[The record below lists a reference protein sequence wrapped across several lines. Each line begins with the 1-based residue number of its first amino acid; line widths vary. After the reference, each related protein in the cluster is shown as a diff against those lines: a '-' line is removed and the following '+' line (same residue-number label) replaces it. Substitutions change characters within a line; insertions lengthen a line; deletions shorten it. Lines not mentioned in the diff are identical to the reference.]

1 MQLLPFVSRALPL
14 PLPLPPSNSFKSGL
28 SPNTLAQ
35 RRNTS
40 TSGGLPPG
48 VPVSSLV
55 PVSSFLSIGKSRTDY
70 RLSFFFLDPSLC
82 LVLMLQFNLLGF
94 SLTPPSTKGKPAL
107 LWNRKLP
114 SSHHWIPG
122 NQMVHG
128 LDRPGSLSDLT
139 HCTVAC
145 ILECFFWV
153 VYARSRLNMPMTK
166 HFHLEKCG
174 GVAFHGKV

>member
-48 VPVSSLV
+48 VP
-55 PVSSFLSIGKSRTDY
+55 
-70 RLSFFFLDPSLC
+70 
-82 LVLMLQFNLLGF
+82 FNLLGF

-153 VYARSRLNMPMTK
+153 VYARRWTYGFCALCKASRFMLQWRIILRISWFLPK
-166 HFHLEKCG
+166 YLAEKGIFWIRHLVKRR
-174 GVAFHGKV
+174 